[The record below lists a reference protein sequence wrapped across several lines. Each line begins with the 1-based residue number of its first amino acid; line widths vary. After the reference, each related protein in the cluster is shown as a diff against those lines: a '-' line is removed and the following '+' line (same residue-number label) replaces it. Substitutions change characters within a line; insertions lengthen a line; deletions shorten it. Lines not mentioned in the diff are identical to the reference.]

1 MEKKYKVTFL
11 PQKITVEVPEGTMIL
26 EAEQQA
32 GLEPDAPCGGQGK
45 CGKCRVNI
53 AEGKK
58 TGVVL
63 ACVTPVDSDMKIDT
77 MFMEKMQQILTGGMS
92 REVPTEPGIGRPE
105 GDDRPFYMV
114 AFDIGT
120 TTVVGYLLHGG
131 NGEVFGV
138 ASMMNPQ
145 HQFGADVISRSNYVL
160 ENEDGGK
167 KMREVIV
174 KALNQMIGQLCKD
187 AGITREDVLQVSI
200 VGNTCMH
207 HLFLGISPQSLVLAP
222 YIPAVKDG
230 MIRRPEEVGIDIA
243 AEGDVVI
250 LPNIAGFVGAD
261 TVGCMLAVAFDELEP
276 MTLMIDIGTNG
287 ELVMGNKNKMVTTS
301 TAAGPAFEGAKIEC
315 GMRGSKGA
323 ISHLEVVDGHIKLGI
338 VDDAKAVGICGSG
351 LIDILAYMIRHGIV
365 DTYGGFMDADELED
379 PVAVAESWRL
389 QEKDGQPVYILVKG
403 EDAANGS
410 DIYLSQKDIR
420 EVQLAKGAIAAG
432 IEIMAEKLGIE
443 SSQIDQVFL
452 AGAFGNYMD
461 EKNACEIGLIPY
473 ALIDRIRP
481 IGNAAGEGSKLAC
494 MNRGQY
500 DYACEMAKKAEFIEL
515 ATEPQFQDVFVDQLE
530 FDRAVER

>member
-1 MEKKYKVTFL
+1 MGKMYSVTFL

-26 EAEQQA
+26 EAEQLA

-53 AEGKK
+53 VEGKK

-63 ACVTPVDSDMKIDT
+63 SCQYPVDSDMKVDT

-92 REVPTEPGIGRPE
+92 REVPVAPGIGRPE
-105 GDDRPFYMV
+105 GDERPFYMV

-131 NGEVFGV
+131 NGEVYGV

-160 ENEDGGK
+160 ENGGE

-174 KALNQMIGQLCKD
+174 KALNQMIGQLCKE
-187 AGITREDVLQVSI
+187 AGITRDDVLQVSI

-222 YIPAVKDG
+222 YVPAVKEG
-230 MIRRPEEVGIDIA
+230 MIRRPEEVGIDISA
-243 AEGDVVI
+243 DGDVLI

-323 ISHLEVVDGHIKLGI
+323 ISKLEVADGHIRI
-338 VDDAKAVGICGSG
+338 STVEDAKAVGICGSG
-351 LIDILAYMIRHGIV
+351 LIDVLAFMIRHGIV
-365 DTYGGFMDADELED
+365 DTYGGFMDVDELED
-379 PVAVAESWRL
+379 PVAIAESWRM
-389 QEKDGQPVYILVKG
+389 QEKDGQPVYVLVKA
-403 EDAANGS
+403 EDTANGS
-410 DIYLSQKDIR
+410 MIYLSQKDIR

-432 IEIMAEKLGIE
+432 IEIMAEKLGIT
-443 SSQIDQVFL
+443 SDQIDQVFL

-494 MNRGQY
+494 MNRGQF
-500 DYACEMAKKAEFIEL
+500 DYACRMAEKAEFIEL

-530 FDRAVER
+530 FARAAER

>member
-1 MEKKYKVTFL
+1 MGKKYSVTFL
-11 PQKITVEVPEGTMIL
+11 PQKVTVEVPEGTMIL
-26 EAEQQA
+26 EAEQIA

-63 ACVTPVDSDMKIDT
+63 SCQYPVDSDMKVDT
-77 MFMEKMQQILTGGMS
+77 MFMEKMQQILTGGLS
-92 REVPTEPGIGRPE
+92 REVPVDPGIGRPE

-131 NGEVFGV
+131 NGEVYGV
-138 ASMMNPQ
+138 ASTMNPQ

-160 ENEDGGK
+160 ENGGE

-174 KALNQMIGQLCKD
+174 KALNQMIGQLCRD

-222 YIPAVKDG
+222 YVPAVKEG
-230 MIRRPEEVGIDIA
+230 MIRRPEEVGIEIA
-243 AEGDVVI
+243 PEGNVVI

-323 ISHLEVVDGHIKLGI
+323 ISKLAVVDGRIEIGT
-338 VDDAKAVGICGSG
+338 VEDAKAIGICGSG

-365 DTYGGFMDADELED
+365 DTYGGFMDTDDLED

-389 QEKDGQPVYILVKG
+389 QEKNGQPVYILVKA
-403 EDAANGS
+403 EDAANGT

-473 ALIDRIRP
+473 ALIDRIKP

-494 MNRGQY
+494 ENRGQFE
-500 DYACEMAKKAEFIEL
+500 YACRLAEKAEFIEL

-530 FDRAVER
+530 FARAVER